1 MILIAG
7 LPGTGKMLVA
17 EVLYEL
23 GSDRIT
29 TEQSQQMT
37 KLCKSLVEEI
47 APSSYPYYRSFSDIE
62 HCLSLEDRAIPEG
75 DVMIVPFIAAI
86 PSLLHYDKI
95 NRVIY
100 CHRTYTPWMET
111 ARRAEPTRAIDFT
124 AAWQSSACLQAEI
137 EDRWSTMSS
146 FNVDAKY
153 FRGYGS
159 NILNLTVL
167 DLLDDDP
174 ELGMRPA

>member
-1 MILIAG
+1 MILVAG
-7 LPGTGKMLVA
+7 LPGTGKALVA

-23 GSDRIT
+23 GSHRIT

-62 HCLSLEDRAIPEG
+62 HWLSLENRSVPEG

-86 PSLLHYDKI
+86 PSLLHHDQI

-100 CHRTYTPWMET
+100 CHREHEPWMET
-111 ARRAEPTRAIDFT
+111 ARRAEPTRAIDFD
-124 AAWQSSACLQAEI
+124 AAWQSSVCLQAEL
-137 EDRWSTMSS
+137 EDRWATLSS

-153 FRGYGS
+153 FGGYGS
-159 NILNLTVL
+159 NILNTTVL

-174 ELGMRPA
+174 ELGMRPI